1 MQKSNN
7 TRIDALLESLNI
19 SQMQLANK
27 LNVTTG
33 AITNLKKRELGVNV
47 INKIVDAYPQVNRLW
62 LMTGEGDIFNSN
74 MNQDVDQKEITK
86 RIEELIKLCQS
97 PTTFA
102 VEIGFNEDA
111 LNKKMNGQHLW
122 TIKDINMISEKLRV
136 RKGWLLDGEGQM
148 MKAPDE
154 ALDQIP
160 AMPTRTYDVH
170 TGVPFYN
177 TQFELGFDL
186 MDIDNRTNP
195 DYMIDFQPYNKAD
208 CWCTSKGN
216 SMHPTIS
223 GGDIIALKRIDDF
236 HILMN
241 NEIYGIITVNG
252 LRTIKRVKDNGD
264 TLTLIPDNKDGY
276 DEQVIEK
283 KDVMHVFQVLGC
295 IKMF

>member
-1 MQKSNN
+1 MAQ
-7 TRIDALLESLNI
+7 D
-19 SQMQLANK
+19 
-27 LNVTTG
+27 
-33 AITNLKKRELGVNV
+33 
-47 INKIVDAYPQVNRLW
+47 IN
-62 LMTGEGDIFNSN
+62 
-74 MNQDVDQKEITK
+74 QKEIHQRIIDILSNSEMSVRRFAIKCDIDPSAFDKKTK
-86 RIEELIKLCQS
+86 GKQ
-97 PTTFA
+97 
-102 VEIGFNEDA
+102 V
-111 LNKKMNGQHLW
+111 W
-122 TIKDINMISEKLRV
+122 TINDVNKISQNIGV

-154 ALDQIP
+154 ILDQIP
-160 AMPTRTYDVH
+160 AMPKRTYDAH

-186 MDIDNRTNP
+186 MDIDNRKNP

-236 HILMN
+236 HLLMN

-264 TLTLIPDNKDGY
+264 TLILIPDNKDGY
-276 DEQVIEK
+276 DEQIIDK

>member
-1 MQKSNN
+1 MTDNN
-7 TRIDALLESLNI
+7 EGIIQRINELIEES
-19 SQMQLANK
+19 
-27 LNVTTG
+27 G
-33 AITNLKKRELGVNV
+33 LKKSRFAVEVGINASNFGKKLEGKLGFSNMDFKLISKKTNV
-47 INKIVDAYPQVNRLW
+47 RIGW
-62 LMTGEGDIFNSN
+62 LTTGEG
-74 MNQDVDQKEITK
+74 QK
-86 RIEELIKLCQS
+86 
-97 PTTFA
+97 F
-102 VEIGFNEDA
+102 
-111 LNKKMNGQHLW
+111 
-122 TIKDINMISEKLRV
+122 
-136 RKGWLLDGEGQM
+136 
-148 MKAPDE
+148 KAPEEFIEQAKRDS
-154 ALDQIP
+154 
-160 AMPTRTYDVH
+160 MPTRTYDAH

>member
-1 MQKSNN
+1 MIDKNEEIIQ
-7 TRIDALLESLNI
+7 RINELIEES
-19 SQMQLANK
+19 
-27 LNVTTG
+27 G
-33 AITNLKKRELGVNV
+33 LKKSRFAVEVGINASNFGKKLEGKLGFSNMDFKLISKKTNV
-47 INKIVDAYPQVNRLW
+47 RIGW
-62 LMTGEGDIFNSN
+62 LATGEG
-74 MNQDVDQKEITK
+74 QK
-86 RIEELIKLCQS
+86 
-97 PTTFA
+97 F
-102 VEIGFNEDA
+102 
-111 LNKKMNGQHLW
+111 
-122 TIKDINMISEKLRV
+122 
-136 RKGWLLDGEGQM
+136 
-148 MKAPDE
+148 KAPEEFIEQAKRDS
-154 ALDQIP
+154 
-160 AMPTRTYDVH
+160 MPTRTYDAH

-236 HILMN
+236 HVLMN

-252 LRTIKRVKDNGD
+252 LRTIKRVKDNGE
-264 TLTLIPDNKDGY
+264 TLILIPDNKDGY
-276 DEQVIEK
+276 DEQIIDK

>member
-1 MQKSNN
+1 M
-7 TRIDALLESLNI
+7 ELN
-19 SQMQLANK
+19 Q
-27 LNVTTG
+27 
-33 AITNLKKRELGVNV
+33 
-47 INKIVDAYPQVNRLW
+47 
-62 LMTGEGDIFNSN
+62 EGLS
-74 MNQDVDQKEITK
+74 K
-86 RIEELIKLCQS
+86 RIEELVSQYQS
-97 PTTFA
+97 SRAFA
-102 VEIGFNEDA
+102 VEIGLDPGNFKKKRDGQQPWTVKDV
-111 LNKKMNGQHLW
+111 NK
-122 TIKDINMISEKLRV
+122 ISEKLRI
-136 RKGWLLDGEGQM
+136 RKCWLLNGEGQM

-154 ALDQIP
+154 ILDQIP

-223 GGDIIALKRIDDF
+223 GGDLIALKRIDDF

-295 IKMF
+295 INMFLKCE

>member
-1 MQKSNN
+1 M
-7 TRIDALLESLNI
+7 AL
-19 SQMQLANK
+19 
-27 LNVTTG
+27 
-33 AITNLKKRELGVNV
+33 
-47 INKIVDAYPQVNRLW
+47 KI
-62 LMTGEGDIFNSN
+62 
-74 MNQDVDQKEITK
+74 NQDGLSERINVLMNEAGMTNRKFALSVGIDPSGFDKKTK
-86 RIEELIKLCQS
+86 GTQ
-97 PTTFA
+97 TWT
-102 VEIGFNEDA
+102 VNDV
-111 LNKKMNGQHLW
+111 NK
-122 TIKDINMISEKLRV
+122 ISEKLRV

-154 ALDQIP
+154 ILDHIP
-160 AMPTRTYDVH
+160 AMPRRTYDSR

-177 TQFELGFDL
+177 VQFELGFDF
-186 MDIDNRTNP
+186 METDNRTNP

-223 GGDIIALKRIDDF
+223 GGDIIALKRIEDF

-252 LRTIKRVKDNGD
+252 LRTIKRVKDNGE
-264 TLTLIPDNKDGY
+264 TLILIPDNKDGY
-276 DEQVIEK
+276 DEQIIDK